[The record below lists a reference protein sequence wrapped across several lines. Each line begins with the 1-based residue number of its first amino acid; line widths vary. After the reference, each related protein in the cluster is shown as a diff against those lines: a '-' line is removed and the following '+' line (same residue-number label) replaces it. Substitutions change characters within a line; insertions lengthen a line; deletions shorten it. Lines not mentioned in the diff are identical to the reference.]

1 MHCVVGGTCVPCAT
15 KCLFRWDNR
24 GCESVSIVRLKG
36 TCRVKIVAKNRGGVV
51 LGRDDPSVTGRAGV
65 VLVAEVERVLGV
77 SGVFDS
83 GVAEI
88 RGKGSG
94 YSAGGLL
101 LATAEAM
108 LCGADF
114 MADLDDVRADV
125 AAARLRAVPTP
136 SACWFAVLARRFD
149 DDRITQVEVAMGAL
163 VARWWDTLS
172 PSRRAEIA
180 AGRVT
185 IDLDTTDVEVYG
197 QKKRG
202 VAYNYLGQL
211 VGRVHAGTWAEAG
224 VVLAGQLGSGAD
236 DPRPQAAGVLARALA
251 ALPEGLARPV
261 VRADAGYHDV
271 KVAQAAVALG
281 CDYAVAVKRN
291 QAVWAAELRI
301 PPDAWQPAIGMTGAE
316 VAVWDY
322 TPAGWPAGTRC
333 VARRVPIR
341 GAMPTKRSRRRR
353 TIPGRQL
360 LLGLLGLGPA
370 WAYSFILTNL
380 ADPAEEIETR
390 FRERARIEERFKDA
404 KLGMPLRHLPSG
416 YEETNRVWM
425 WSALLALNLSVFTQ
439 SLARVDNH
447 PGHAEQRQRAHGK
460 RLRRELICIPA
471 RIITHAR
478 ATIIRPA
485 PTIRFG
491 PFPTALANLQTLPT
505 WKPG

>member
-1 MHCVVGGTCVPCAT
+1 MGGTCVPCAT
-15 KCLFRWDNR
+15 RCLFRGDNR
-24 GCESVSIVRLKG
+24 GYETVSIVRLKG
-36 TCRVKIVAKNRGGVV
+36 TCRVESLAKNRGGVV

-65 VLVAEVERVLGV
+65 VLIAEVERVLGV

-88 RGKGSG
+88 RRKASG

-101 LATAEAM
+101 LAAAEAM

-114 MADLDDVRADV
+114 MADLDGIRADV
-125 AAARLRAVPTP
+125 AAARLRAVPMP

-149 DDRITQVEVAMGAL
+149 DQRISEVETAMGGL
-163 VARWWDTLS
+163 VRRWWDRLDG
-172 PSRRAEIA
+172 SRREDIIG
-180 AGRVT
+180 GRVT

-197 QKKRG
+197 PKKRG

-224 VVLAGQLGSGAD
+224 VVLAGQLGSGVD

-261 VRADAGYHDV
+261 VRADSGYHDIKIAV
-271 KVAQAAVALG
+271 AAVGLG
-281 CDYAVAVKRN
+281 CDFAVAVKRN

-301 PPDAWQPAIGMTGAE
+301 PPDAWQPALGMTGAE
-316 VAVWDY
+316 VAVCDY
-322 TPAGWPAGTRC
+322 APAGWPAGTRC
-333 VARRVPIR
+333 ILRRVPIR
-341 GAMPTKRSRRRR
+341 GEMPTERSRRRR
-353 TIPGRQL
+353 SIPGRQL

-370 WAYSFILTNL
+370 WAYSFLLTNL
-380 ADPAEEIETR
+380 AGDVTEIEAW

-416 YEETNRVWM
+416 YPKTNRVWM
-425 WSALLALNLSVFTQ
+425 WSALLALNLSTFTQ

-447 PGHAEQRQRAHGK
+447 PEHHDRRQRAHAK

-478 ATIIRPA
+478 TTIIRPA
-485 PTIRFG
+485 PTVRHG
-491 PFPTALANLQTLPT
+491 PFPTALTNLQTLPT